1 MLDQLDMF
9 AAPQPPAP
17 VTTTHVDGNVTY
29 TVVSRGDRFGIN
41 WTSGEST
48 GVIGGLYRDQDEA
61 LRCIQ
66 FRKDLRAA
74 GIVDP
79 RSWMRT
85 PPEGECP

>member
-17 VTTTHVDGNVTY
+17 VTTTHGDVAY
-29 TVVSRGDRFGIN
+29 TVVPRGDRFGIN
-41 WTSGEST
+41 WTSGDST
-48 GVIGGLYRDQDEA
+48 GVIGGLYPNQAEA
-61 LRCIQ
+61 LRCIE
-66 FRKDLRAA
+66 FRKNLRAA

-79 RSWMRT
+79 RPWLRT